1 MKFLKSLGWSVIG
14 LVLLSGLAYWLL
26 PTIGSMLITQALTN
40 RGFTNVVVQI
50 DYPSSHALTIPS
62 LAFSTQS
69 ESGSNSIIINNTEIT
84 YSLDS
89 LINNIVEA
97 VNIEHIKIVWDSS
110 LLERPSSQS
119 PSLPARQTDSQ
130 FNFTSFGSGAPLPVL
145 PFQHLRVKHVNI
157 SNPLAPPALQQISIN
172 ASMDALQEGYEG
184 TIHFEGDGL
193 LLNLLTFSLT
203 QNGTVSFTGIHTNAP
218 EKPLLNLKTS
228 LERSP
233 TALNLQGKATL
244 KLHPLIHTLAAL
256 YPLPPEYQSLTGTF
270 SGSWTGAIQEQPSQ
284 ADSSLGPIQGDFA
297 VEAHMPTWP
306 PFAQDVQLR
315 TQGTFAM
322 EGPAITVVLQSSSS
336 GSVNLSLNSL
346 TPPALDQ
353 FISHKNLR
361 SLSWNIRQPV
371 PVVVSMKQN
380 LDAVQ
385 ILSGQIQI
393 AMRNSSEQL
402 GILLSPRNLLWK
414 PTSGLAGKGEVSI
427 SLHLRPA
434 STPFLNLKTLSLE
447 ASTSI
452 EKSANQIV
460 VTLNPSSFLRLSN
473 INKEAIHIPALEGRF
488 PKALSWTY
496 HPEAK
501 TWELQA
507 AASTLSLPSFSLQGK
522 QWKLG
527 DILTKDLTMTATPE
541 RWVINGETTVK
552 KVLPPFN
559 TIKIPASNWLARYS
573 ANPTSMTVQFNG
585 QTLRHPLHIGGQV
598 RLDLKTGDGSGT
610 MTLKPIQFAPQ
621 TLVLS
626 QLIQPWPFPD
636 MEVTHGTASASGEV
650 SFGKALN
657 ETTTPIKIKRLH
669 GIVDFKEMGGFLTPT
684 IMEGFTTRVE
694 ILGENETL
702 HIPTTPVRIRNIQS
716 AVGLTETSLL
726 FSAGPFP
733 QTSVP
738 TLSITNMST
747 HLLGGKVSLA
757 DAEIDL
763 SATTHE
769 VNLKVRGLDLGE
781 ILRLEQEE
789 TVKGTGTLDGML
801 PLFISGKD
809 VEVHQGS
816 IHARSP
822 GGTLQLDIAE
832 ETANS
837 WAKTQP
843 NLDLI
848 VKSLQNYQ
856 YSKLEVGVDYEKN
869 GILKLA
875 TQLEG
880 KNPDFRKGVPI
891 HFNLNIE
898 ENIPALMKSL
908 SLVKDLENKIEK
920 MMTGTRK
927 ASAKKTKEP
936 SELP

>member
-1 MKFLKSLGWSVIG
+1 MIG
-14 LVLLSGLAYWLL
+14 LVLLSGLAYWLF
-26 PTIGSMLITQALTN
+26 PIIGSMLITQGLTN

-50 DYPSSHALTIPS
+50 DYPGSHTLTIPS
-62 LAFSTQS
+62 LAFSTQA
-69 ESGSNSIIINNTEIT
+69 ESGANSIIINNTEIT

-89 LINNIVEA
+89 LINNLVET
-97 VNIEHIKIVWDSS
+97 VNIEHIKITWDSS

-119 PSLPARQTDSQ
+119 SSLPAPQTDSQ
-130 FNFTSFGSGAPLPVL
+130 FDFMSFGSGAPLPVL
-145 PFQHLRVKHVNI
+145 PFQHLRVKHVDI
-157 SNPLAPPALQQISIN
+157 SNPLAPPALQQISSN

-184 TIHFEGDGL
+184 TIRFEGDGL

-233 TALNLQGKATL
+233 TTLKLRGKSTL
-244 KLHPLIHTLAAL
+244 KLHPFIHTLAAL
-256 YPLPPEYQSLTGTF
+256 YPLPLEYQSLTGTF
-270 SGSWTGAIQEQPSQ
+270 SGSWTGTIHEQPSQ
-284 ADSSLGPIQGDFA
+284 TDSSLGPIQGNFA
-297 VEAHMPTWP
+297 LEAYMPAWP
-306 PFAQDVQLR
+306 PFAQDVQLH
-315 TQGTFAM
+315 TQGTFAI
-322 EGPAITVVLQSSSS
+322 EGPTTTVVLQSSSS

-346 TPPALDQ
+346 TTQALDQ
-353 FISHKNLR
+353 FISHKSLR
-361 SLSWNIRQPV
+361 SLRWNIRQPV
-371 PVVVSMKQN
+371 PVVVSMKQH

-385 ILSGQIQI
+385 IPRGQIQI

-402 GILLSPRNLLWK
+402 GLLVSPQNLLWK
-414 PTSGLAGKGEVSI
+414 PTSGLGGKGKMSI
-427 SLHLRPA
+427 SLHFRPA
-434 STPFLNLKTLSLE
+434 STPLLSLGTLSLK
-447 ASTSI
+447 ANTSI
-452 EKSANQIV
+452 EKSADQIIV
-460 VTLNPSSFLRLSN
+460 ILNPSSFLRLSN
-473 INKEAIHIPALEGRF
+473 INKEAIHIPSLEGRF
-488 PKALSWTY
+488 PKGLSWAY
-496 HPEAK
+496 HTEAK

-527 DILTKDLTMTATPE
+527 DILTKDLMMTVTPE
-541 RWVINGETTVK
+541 RWGINGETAVK
-552 KVLPPFN
+552 NVRPPFN

-573 ANPTSMTVQFNG
+573 ANPTFMTAQFNG
-585 QTLRHPLHIGGQV
+585 QTLPHPLHIGGHI
-598 RLDLKTGDGSGT
+598 RLGLKTGDGSGT
-610 MTLKPIQFAPQ
+610 MTLKPIKFSPP

-626 QLIQPWPFPD
+626 QLIQPWPFPE
-636 MEVTHGTASASGEV
+636 MEVTHGTASASAEV

-657 ETTTPIKIKRLH
+657 KTGTPIQIKQLH
-669 GIVDFKEMGGFLTPT
+669 GIVDFKEMGGFLIPT
-684 IMEGFTTRVE
+684 IMEGFTAQVE
-694 ILGENETL
+694 ILGEDETL

-716 AVGLTETSLL
+716 AIGLTETTFL
-726 FSAGPFP
+726 FSARPFP
-733 QTSVP
+733 QTSTP
-738 TLSITNMST
+738 TLSIINMKT
-747 HLLGGKVSLA
+747 HLLGGKVSLSNTV
-757 DAEIDL
+757 IDP
-763 SATTHE
+763 SATTHK

-781 ILRLEQEE
+781 ILRLEQKE

-801 PLFISGKD
+801 PLFISEKD

-843 NLDLI
+843 NFDLI
-848 VKSLQNYQ
+848 VKSLKNYQ
-856 YSKLEVGVDYEKN
+856 YTKLEVGVDYEKN

-875 TQLEG
+875 TKLEG

-908 SLVKDLENKIEK
+908 SLVKNLENKIET
-920 MMTGTRK
+920 MMAGTRK